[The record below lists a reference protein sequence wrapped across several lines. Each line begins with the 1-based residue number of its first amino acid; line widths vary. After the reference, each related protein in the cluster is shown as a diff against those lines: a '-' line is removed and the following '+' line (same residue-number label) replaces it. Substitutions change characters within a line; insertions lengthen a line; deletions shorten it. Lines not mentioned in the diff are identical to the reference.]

1 MGREAAT
8 MIRSMTGYGR
18 REARWQRG
26 SVTVEVRAVNH
37 RFLEVVTRLPRSLSD
52 LEEPFKK
59 AVQQRCLRGRVEVTV
74 SLGGEK
80 GGARTV
86 SLDRALARQYH
97 QALRE
102 LQKDLRIGGAID
114 IALLSG
120 FRDIVVVA
128 DEPGDGSR
136 LGRLAL
142 RLLSGALGD
151 ADRMRRREG
160 AALAKEIKDR
170 LHSIRKAKRQIVER
184 APEVAREA
192 FARMKARVE
201 KLLGSEPPDVG
212 RLNQELAIYADR
224 YDITEE
230 LVRLES
236 HMVQFDHALRRNGSV
251 GKTLDFLLQEMG
263 REANTIGSKA
273 ADAEIA
279 SQVVHIKAELE
290 KIREQVQNV
299 E

>member
-1 MGREAAT
+1 
-8 MIRSMTGYGR
+8 MTGYGR
-18 REARWQRG
+18 REASWQRG
-26 SVTVEVRAVNH
+26 SVTVEVRTVNH
-37 RFLEVVTRLPRSLSD
+37 RFLEVVIRLPRPLSD

-59 AVQQRCLRGRVEVTV
+59 AVQRRCLRGRVEVTV

-80 GGARTV
+80 GGARAV
-86 SLDRALARQYH
+86 SLDRSLARQYH

-102 LQKDLRIGGAID
+102 LQKELRIGGTID

-128 DEPGDGSR
+128 DAPGDSSQ
-136 LGRLAL
+136 LGRLAQ
-142 RLLSGALGD
+142 RLLDLALGD

-160 AALAKEIKDR
+160 AALAKEIRDR
-170 LHSIRKAKRQIVER
+170 LRSIRKAKRQIAGR

-201 KLLGSEPPDVG
+201 QLLGAEPPDVG

-230 LVRLES
+230 LVRLDS
-236 HMVQFDHALRRNGSV
+236 HMVQFAHALRREGSV

-263 REANTIGSKA
+263 REVNTIGSKA